1 MEELTSWSELF
12 FNSLQNI
19 ALKAQET
26 IPGIIGAILM
36 LLIGWLFAKV
46 VYFIISRVLKALR
59 FDDLAERIN
68 VKEFLDRANVK
79 ASPSQLIS
87 KFFYWLIL
95 LLVITTASD
104 ALGWHVVSEQVSNL
118 INFLPKLLLAIVF
131 FAVGTFVA
139 TFIRDLIRS
148 ATSSLGI
155 GAGKII
161 SNGVFYFLFIIITLT
176 ALEQAGMDTS
186 LITSN
191 LLLIIGAVLAAAAI
205 SYGFASREILSNI
218 LAAFFSRRTFKEG
231 QTIEV
236 DGVRGKIVEVTNISV
251 TIRSGEREKTVI
263 PTHQLISRKVKILE

>member
-46 VYFIISRVLKALR
+46 IYFIISRVLKAIR

-68 VKEFLDRANVK
+68 VKEFLERANVK

-104 ALGWHVVSEQVSNL
+104 ALGWNVVSEQVSNL

-191 LLLIIGAVLAAAAI
+191 LLLIIGAILAAAAI

>member
-1 MEELTSWSELF
+1 MIWRSGS
-12 FNSLQNI
+12 
-19 ALKAQET
+19 
-26 IPGIIGAILM
+26 
-36 LLIGWLFAKV
+36 
-46 VYFIISRVLKALR
+46 
-59 FDDLAERIN
+59 
-68 VKEFLDRANVK
+68 NVK

-104 ALGWHVVSEQVSNL
+104 ALGWYVVSEQVSNL

-139 TFIRDLIRS
+139 TFLRDLIRS
-148 ATSSLGI
+148 TTSSLGI
-155 GAGKII
+155 GAGMII

-191 LLLIIGAVLAAAAI
+191 LLLIIGAVLTAAAI

-251 TIRSGEREKTVI
+251 TVKSGEKEKTVI
-263 PTHQLISRKVKILE
+263 PSHQLISRKVKIIMTE